1 MDKTQDKM
9 NYVTKKLS
17 TLLKTSDMGALYTI
31 MCLSLI
37 LFILVV
43 MVICTWVYLHTS
55 YEFKY
60 EEDKLVFKNMN
71 SLLIV
76 KFL

>member
-1 MDKTQDKM
+1 MGKLNTEMDKTQDKM

-17 TLLKTSDMGALYTI
+17 MLLKTSDMGALYTI

-43 MVICTWVYLHTS
+43 MVIVT
-55 YEFKY
+55 
-60 EEDKLVFKNMN
+60 
-71 SLLIV
+71 
-76 KFL
+76 